1 MCKHHRLLLFVGK
14 SCKVL
19 SYWRIE
25 VEKPFELS
33 RVLLL
38 QGDAAGSVHN
48 VSVSR
53 FLSCGVQTQVLLIK
67 CFETL
72 GEE

>member
-1 MCKHHRLLLFVGK
+1 M
-14 SCKVL
+14 
-19 SYWRIE
+19 
-25 VEKPFELS
+25 EKPFELS

-38 QGDAAGSVHN
+38 QGDAAGSDHN

-67 CFETL
+67 SFETL